1 MDKVSA
7 KFVKTPSGSIFIDVQ
22 GDSDGIPLIV
32 INGGPGSD
40 HSHLKFSGSWED
52 LGSKRPIIF
61 YDQRGTGQSFPV
73 KEGDS
78 CTLVDQLSDIE
89 AVRNHL
95 NFKQVDLL
103 GHSWGGFLGMAYTAW
118 HPSRV
123 RRLVLV
129 GSAAPRL
136 QDTIFLFKHAY
147 PETVERQNDEE
158 FGIEM
163 GDDKA
168 IQRSMREY
176 FSMLFVSTE
185 MRDAFLEKVDPKTY
199 NHKVN
204 VTLWNDAL
212 KFDLTPELLKFKQQ
226 TLVLTG
232 RFDMNV
238 ATSVAYGIHKTIPGS
253 EFVVFEQSGHLP
265 FFEEQ
270 EAFVQ
275 VVNEF
280 LLKD

>member
-1 MDKVSA
+1 MDKESA
-7 KFVKTPSGSIFIDVQ
+7 KFVKTPSGSIYIDVH
-22 GDSDGIPLIV
+22 GASDGIPLIV
-32 INGGPGSD
+32 MNGGPGSD
-40 HSHLKFSGSWED
+40 HSYLKFSGAWED
-52 LGSKRPIIF
+52 LGTDRPIIF
-61 YDQRGTGQSFPV
+61 YDQRGTGQSSPM

-78 CTLVDQLSDIE
+78 CTLVDQLSDLE

-103 GHSWGGFLGMAYTAW
+103 GHSWGGFLGMAYTAR

-129 GSAAPRL
+129 DSAAPRL
-136 QDTIFLFKHAY
+136 QDTVFLFEYAY
-147 PETVERQNDEE
+147 PKTVERRKAEE

-163 GDDKA
+163 GDDEA
-168 IQRSMREY
+168 IQRNIREY
-176 FSMLFVSTE
+176 FSMIFLSTE
-185 MRDAFLEKVDPKTY
+185 MRDAFAAKADPKAY
-199 NHKVN
+199 SHKVN
-204 VTLWNDAL
+204 ETLWNDAQ
-212 KFDLTPELLKFKQQ
+212 KFDLTPELSKFKQQ
-226 TLVLTG
+226 TLVITG

-238 ATSVAYGIHKTIPGS
+238 ATSVAYGIHKAIPSS
-253 EFVVFEQSGHLP
+253 EFVVFERSGHMP

-270 EAFVQ
+270 EAFVL

>member
-7 KFVKTPSGSIFIDVQ
+7 KFVKTPSSSIYIDVQ

-40 HSHLKFSGSWED
+40 HLHLKFSGVWED

-61 YDQRGTGQSFPV
+61 YDQRGTGQSSPV

-78 CTLVDQLSDIE
+78 CTLVDQLSDLE
-89 AVRNHL
+89 AIRNHL

-118 HPSRV
+118 HPSHV
-123 RRLVLV
+123 RRLILV

-136 QDTIFLFKHAY
+136 QDTVFLFEHAY
-147 PETVERQNDEE
+147 PETIERQKDEE

-163 GDDKA
+163 GDDQA
-168 IQRSMREY
+168 IQRSMKEY

-185 MRDAFLEKVDPKTY
+185 MRDSFLEKVDPKTF
-199 NHKVN
+199 NRKVN
-204 VTLWNDAL
+204 VTLWNDAQ
-212 KFDLTPELLKFKQQ
+212 KFDLTPEISKFKQQ
-226 TLVLTG
+226 TLVITG
-232 RFDMNV
+232 RFDMNI
-238 ATSVAYGIHKTIPGS
+238 ATSVAYGIHKAIPS
-253 EFVVFEQSGHLP
+253 SKFVVFEHSGHMP

-270 EAFVQ
+270 DAFVR

>member
-7 KFVKTPSGSIFIDVQ
+7 KFVKTPSSSIYIDVQ
-22 GDSDGIPLIV
+22 GNSDGIPLIV

-40 HSHLKFSGSWED
+40 HSHLKFSGAWED

-61 YDQRGTGQSFPV
+61 YDQRGTGQSSPV

-78 CTLVDQLSDIE
+78 CTLVDQLSDLE

-118 HPSRV
+118 RPSHV

-136 QDTIFLFKHAY
+136 QDTVFLFEHAY
-147 PETVERQNDEE
+147 PETIERQKDEE
-158 FGIEM
+158 FRIEM
-163 GDDKA
+163 GDDQA

-185 MRDAFLEKVDPKTY
+185 MRDAFMEKVDPKTF
-199 NHKVN
+199 NRRVN
-204 VTLWNDAL
+204 VTLWNDAQ
-212 KFDLTPELLKFKQQ
+212 KFDLTPELSKFKQQ
-226 TLVLTG
+226 TLVITG
-232 RFDMNV
+232 RFDMNI
-238 ATSVAYGIHKTIPGS
+238 ATSVAYDIHKAIPS
-253 EFVVFEQSGHLP
+253 SKFVVFEHSGHMP

-270 EAFVQ
+270 DAFVR

>member
-7 KFVKTPSGSIFIDVQ
+7 KFVKTPSSSIYIDVQ

-40 HSHLKFSGSWED
+40 HLHLKISGVWED

-61 YDQRGTGQSFPV
+61 YDQRGTGQSSPV

-78 CTLVDQLSDIE
+78 CTLVDQLSDLE

-118 HPSRV
+118 HPSHV
-123 RRLVLV
+123 RRLILV

-136 QDTIFLFKHAY
+136 QDTVFLFEHAY
-147 PETVERQNDEE
+147 PETIERQKDEE

-163 GDDKA
+163 GDDQA
-168 IQRSMREY
+168 IQRSMKEY

-185 MRDAFLEKVDPKTY
+185 MRDSFLEKVDPKTF
-199 NHKVN
+199 NRKVN
-204 VTLWNDAL
+204 VTLWNDAQ
-212 KFDLTPELLKFKQQ
+212 KFDLTPEISKFKQQ
-226 TLVLTG
+226 TLVITG
-232 RFDMNV
+232 RFDMNI
-238 ATSVAYGIHKTIPGS
+238 ATSVAYGIHKAIPS
-253 EFVVFEQSGHLP
+253 SKFVVFEHSGHMP

-270 EAFVQ
+270 DAFVR